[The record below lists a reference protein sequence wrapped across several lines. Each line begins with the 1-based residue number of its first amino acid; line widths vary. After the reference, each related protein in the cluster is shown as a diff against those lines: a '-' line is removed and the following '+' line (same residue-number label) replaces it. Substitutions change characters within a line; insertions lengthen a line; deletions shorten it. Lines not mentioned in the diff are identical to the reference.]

1 MSPPT
6 PAPNFYLHA
15 LTQSAEA
22 KYSFFSPHT
31 VSIRYTCF
39 ILYTRKNEIFLRKK
53 ETLKAI
59 HNIHSFF
66 STKNIQRVC
75 IWMEELPGCT
85 QLYTYT
91 FTKCAMLSPHLPRY
105 VCVVYVFIY
114 YSIQREGSFTF
125 IISPTSMHGEKRRT
139 HKMYFPD
146 LAISFK

>member
-1 MSPPT
+1 MELSIFRLSEYHNGANQAAKPETFICLKYKSEFFWISMMIIKITFCPIRKKRKPSIMSPPT

-85 QLYTYT
+85 
-91 FTKCAMLSPHLPRY
+91 
-105 VCVVYVFIY
+105 
-114 YSIQREGSFTF
+114 
-125 IISPTSMHGEKRRT
+125 
-139 HKMYFPD
+139 
-146 LAISFK
+146 